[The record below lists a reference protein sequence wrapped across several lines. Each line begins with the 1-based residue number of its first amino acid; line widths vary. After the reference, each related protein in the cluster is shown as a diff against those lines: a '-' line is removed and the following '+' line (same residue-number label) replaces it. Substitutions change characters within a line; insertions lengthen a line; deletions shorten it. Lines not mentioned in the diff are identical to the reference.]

1 MLSEEYDALDER
13 VSEIER
19 SLCTAMEAL
28 TDLTSAPADE
38 EAPGVIREEPGTSAN
53 GMLVR
58 GFDPQAIAH
67 PGARRQAWERLYAFV
82 EQLNATWGALRSMN
96 GMADYYVRARWWE
109 NPLTVSHLAA
119 LEAAYAEA
127 YVSEDLPTVGTSL
140 MLRVLEDTQRVLAL
154 VTGKA
159 RLIRARIG
167 VGRFPLRWGRVSTS
181 KMRCAGANFLRLSS
195 RRQTAVK
202 TLWRLP
208 SLLPSSMR
216 RSAHALPLRLQVS

>member
-38 EAPGVIREEPGTSAN
+38 EAPGVIREEPGPSAN

-127 YVSEDLPTVGTSL
+127 YVSEDLPTLGTSL

-154 VTGKA
+154 VTGNPPA
-159 RLIRARIG
+159 
-167 VGRFPLRWGRVSTS
+167 PWGQSATDKGAHWSREVPSALGS
-181 KMRCAGANFLRLSS
+181 GIDVEDEMRRRELFEAFL
-195 RRQTAVK
+195 QATNGGENPVAAAFIA
-202 TLWRLP
+202 
-208 SLLPSSMR
+208 SLLDAP
-216 RSAHALPLRLQVS
+216 

>member
-1 MLSEEYDALDER
+1 MMSEEYDALDER

-38 EAPGVIREEPGTSAN
+38 EAPGVIREEPGPAAN

-127 YVSEDLPTVGTSL
+127 YVSEEVPTVGTSL
-140 MLRVLEDTQRVLAL
+140 MLRVLEDTPRVLAL
-154 VTGKA
+154 VTGNPSAPWGQSATDKGSHWSRDVPSALGSGIDVDDEA
-159 RLIRARIG
+159 RRRELFEAFLQATNG
-167 VGRFPLRWGRVSTS
+167 GENPAVGAFI
-181 KMRCAGANFLRLSS
+181 A
-195 RRQTAVK
+195 
-202 TLWRLP
+202 
-208 SLLPSSMR
+208 SLLDTP
-216 RSAHALPLRLQVS
+216 

>member
-154 VTGKA
+154 VTGNPPA
-159 RLIRARIG
+159 
-167 VGRFPLRWGRVSTS
+167 PWGQSATDKGAHWSREVPSALGS
-181 KMRCAGANFLRLSS
+181 GIDVEDEMRRRELFEAFL
-195 RRQTAVK
+195 QATNGGENPVAAAFIA
-202 TLWRLP
+202 
-208 SLLPSSMR
+208 SLLDAP
-216 RSAHALPLRLQVS
+216 

>member
-38 EAPGVIREEPGTSAN
+38 EAPGVIREEPGPSAN

-127 YVSEDLPTVGTSL
+127 YVSEEVPTLGTSL
-140 MLRVLEDTQRVLAL
+140 MLRVLEDTPRVLAL
-154 VTGKA
+154 VTGNPPA
-159 RLIRARIG
+159 
-167 VGRFPLRWGRVSTS
+167 PWGQSATDKGAHWSRDVPSALGS
-181 KMRCAGANFLRLSS
+181 GIDVEDEMRRRELFEAFL
-195 RRQTAVK
+195 QATNGGENPVMAAFIA
-202 TLWRLP
+202 
-208 SLLPSSMR
+208 SLLDAP
-216 RSAHALPLRLQVS
+216 

>member
-28 TDLTSAPADE
+28 TDLTSASADE
-38 EAPGVIREEPGTSAN
+38 EAPGVIREEPGPSAN

-154 VTGKA
+154 VTGNPPA
-159 RLIRARIG
+159 
-167 VGRFPLRWGRVSTS
+167 PWGQSATDKGAHWSRDIPSALGSGIDVEDE
-181 KMRCAGANFLRLSS
+181 MRRRELFEAFLQATNAGENPV
-195 RRQTAVK
+195 TAAFIA
-202 TLWRLP
+202 
-208 SLLPSSMR
+208 SLLDAP
-216 RSAHALPLRLQVS
+216 

>member
-38 EAPGVIREEPGTSAN
+38 EAPGVIREEPGPSAN

-67 PGARRQAWERLYAFV
+67 PRARRQAWERLYAFV

-127 YVSEDLPTVGTSL
+127 YVSEDLPTLGTSL

-154 VTGKA
+154 VTGNPPA
-159 RLIRARIG
+159 
-167 VGRFPLRWGRVSTS
+167 PWGQSATDKGAHWSREVPSALGS
-181 KMRCAGANFLRLSS
+181 GIDVEDEMRRRELFEAFL
-195 RRQTAVK
+195 QATNGGENPVAAAFIA
-202 TLWRLP
+202 
-208 SLLPSSMR
+208 SLLDAP
-216 RSAHALPLRLQVS
+216 

>member
-38 EAPGVIREEPGTSAN
+38 EAPRVIREEPGPSAN

-58 GFDPQAIAH
+58 GFDPQTIAH

-82 EQLNATWGALRSMN
+82 EQLNVTWGALRSMN

-140 MLRVLEDTQRVLAL
+140 MLRVLEDTPRVLAL
-154 VTGKA
+154 VTGNPPA
-159 RLIRARIG
+159 
-167 VGRFPLRWGRVSTS
+167 PWGQSATDKGAHWSRDVPSALGS
-181 KMRCAGANFLRLSS
+181 GIDVEDEMRRRELFEAFLQATNAGENPV
-195 RRQTAVK
+195 TAAFIV
-202 TLWRLP
+202 
-208 SLLPSSMR
+208 SLLDAP
-216 RSAHALPLRLQVS
+216 

>member
-19 SLCTAMEAL
+19 SLSTAMEAL
-28 TDLTSAPADE
+28 TDLMSTPADE
-38 EAPGVIREEPGTSAN
+38 EAPEPGPSAN

-119 LEAAYAEA
+119 LEAAFAEA

-154 VTGKA
+154 VTGNPPA
-159 RLIRARIG
+159 
-167 VGRFPLRWGRVSTS
+167 PWGQSATD
-181 KMRCAGANFLRLSS
+181 KGAHWSRDVPSALGSGIDVEDEMHRRELFEAFL
-195 RRQTAVK
+195 QATNGGENPVTAAFIA
-202 TLWRLP
+202 
-208 SLLPSSMR
+208 SLLDAP
-216 RSAHALPLRLQVS
+216 

>member
-1 MLSEEYDALDER
+1 MLSEDYDALDER

-38 EAPGVIREEPGTSAN
+38 EAPGVIREEPGPSAN

-127 YVSEDLPTVGTSL
+127 YVSEDLPTLGTSL

-154 VTGKA
+154 VTGNPPA
-159 RLIRARIG
+159 
-167 VGRFPLRWGRVSTS
+167 PWGQSATDKGAHWSREVPSALGS
-181 KMRCAGANFLRLSS
+181 GIDVEDEMRRRELFEAFL
-195 RRQTAVK
+195 QATNGGENPVAAAFIA
-202 TLWRLP
+202 
-208 SLLPSSMR
+208 SLLDAP
-216 RSAHALPLRLQVS
+216 

>member
-1 MLSEEYDALDER
+1 MMSEEYDALDER

-28 TDLTSAPADE
+28 TDLTSAPVDE
-38 EAPGVIREEPGTSAN
+38 EASGVIRGERGQTAN

-127 YVSEDLPTVGTSL
+127 YVSEEVPTVGTSL
-140 MLRVLEDTQRVLAL
+140 MLRVLEDTPRVLAL
-154 VTGKA
+154 VTGNPSAPWGQSATDKGAHWSREIPCALGAGIDVDDEA
-159 RLIRARIG
+159 RRRELFEAFLQATNG
-167 VGRFPLRWGRVSTS
+167 GENPAVGAFI
-181 KMRCAGANFLRLSS
+181 A
-195 RRQTAVK
+195 
-202 TLWRLP
+202 
-208 SLLPSSMR
+208 SLLDAP
-216 RSAHALPLRLQVS
+216 

>member
-38 EAPGVIREEPGTSAN
+38 EAPGVIREEPGPSAS

-127 YVSEDLPTVGTSL
+127 YVSEDLPTLGTSL

-154 VTGKA
+154 VTGNPPA
-159 RLIRARIG
+159 
-167 VGRFPLRWGRVSTS
+167 PWGQSATDKGAHWSREVPSALGS
-181 KMRCAGANFLRLSS
+181 GIDVEDEMRRREFFEAFL
-195 RRQTAVK
+195 QATNGGENPVAAAFIA
-202 TLWRLP
+202 
-208 SLLPSSMR
+208 SLLDAP
-216 RSAHALPLRLQVS
+216 

>member
-28 TDLTSAPADE
+28 TDLTSAPTDE
-38 EAPGVIREEPGTSAN
+38 EALAPLHGEPGPSAN

-58 GFDPQAIAH
+58 GFDPQTIAH

-119 LEAAYAEA
+119 LEAAYAEV

-154 VTGKA
+154 VTGNPPA
-159 RLIRARIG
+159 
-167 VGRFPLRWGRVSTS
+167 PWGQSATDKGAHWSRDVPSALGS
-181 KMRCAGANFLRLSS
+181 GIDVEDEMRRRELFEAFL
-195 RRQTAVK
+195 QATNGGENPVTAAFIA
-202 TLWRLP
+202 
-208 SLLPSSMR
+208 SLLDAP
-216 RSAHALPLRLQVS
+216 

>member
-38 EAPGVIREEPGTSAN
+38 EAPGVIREEPGPSAN

-58 GFDPQAIAH
+58 GFNPQAIAH

-127 YVSEDLPTVGTSL
+127 YVSEDLPTLGTSL

-154 VTGKA
+154 VTGNPPA
-159 RLIRARIG
+159 
-167 VGRFPLRWGRVSTS
+167 PWGQSATDKGAHWSREVPSALGS
-181 KMRCAGANFLRLSS
+181 GIDVEDEMRRRELFEAFL
-195 RRQTAVK
+195 QATNGGENPVAAAFIA
-202 TLWRLP
+202 
-208 SLLPSSMR
+208 SLLDAP
-216 RSAHALPLRLQVS
+216 

>member
-19 SLCTAMEAL
+19 SVCTVMEAL
-28 TDLTSAPADE
+28 TDLMSAPADE
-38 EAPGVIREEPGTSAN
+38 EAPEPGPSTN

-127 YVSEDLPTVGTSL
+127 YVSEDVPTVGTSL
-140 MLRVLEDTQRVLAL
+140 MLRVLEDTPRVLAL
-154 VTGKA
+154 VTGNPPAPWGKA

-167 VGRFPLRWGRVSTS
+167 VGMFPLRWGRVSMS
-181 KMRCAGANFLRLSS
+181 KMRCAGANFLMPSS
-195 RRQTAVK
+195 RRQTAAK
-202 TLWRLP
+202 TP
-208 SLLPSSMR
+208 
-216 RSAHALPLRLQVS
+216 

>member
-38 EAPGVIREEPGTSAN
+38 EAPEPGPPAV
-53 GMLVR
+53 GGLGGGVA
-58 GFDPQAIAH
+58 PQPSPP

-127 YVSEDLPTVGTSL
+127 YVSEDLPTVGTAL

-154 VTGKA
+154 VTGNPPA
-159 RLIRARIG
+159 S
-167 VGRFPLRWGRVSTS
+167 WGQSATDKGAHWSREVPSALGS
-181 KMRCAGANFLRLSS
+181 GIDVEDEMRRRELFEDFL
-195 RRQTAVK
+195 QATNGGENPVTAAFIA
-202 TLWRLP
+202 
-208 SLLPSSMR
+208 SLLDAP
-216 RSAHALPLRLQVS
+216 

>member
-28 TDLTSAPADE
+28 TDLTSAPTDE
-38 EAPGVIREEPGTSAN
+38 GALALLHGEPGPSAN

-58 GFDPQAIAH
+58 GFDPQTIAH
-67 PGARRQAWERLYAFV
+67 PGARRQSWERLYAFV

-154 VTGKA
+154 VTGNPPA
-159 RLIRARIG
+159 
-167 VGRFPLRWGRVSTS
+167 PWGQSATDKGAHWSRDVPSALGS
-181 KMRCAGANFLRLSS
+181 GIDVEDEMRRRELFEAFL
-195 RRQTAVK
+195 QATNDGENPVTAAFIA
-202 TLWRLP
+202 
-208 SLLPSSMR
+208 SLLDAP
-216 RSAHALPLRLQVS
+216 

>member
-38 EAPGVIREEPGTSAN
+38 EAPGVIREEPGPSAN

-127 YVSEDLPTVGTSL
+127 YVSEDLPTLGTSL

-154 VTGKA
+154 VTGNPPA
-159 RLIRARIG
+159 
-167 VGRFPLRWGRVSTS
+167 PWGHSATDKGAHWSREVPSALGS
-181 KMRCAGANFLRLSS
+181 GIDVEDEMRRRELFEAFL
-195 RRQTAVK
+195 QATNGGENPVAAAFIA
-202 TLWRLP
+202 
-208 SLLPSSMR
+208 SLLDAP
-216 RSAHALPLRLQVS
+216 